1 MIKLYRY
8 DISAMTDEQYAQL
21 AARHSA
27 ALGARLSR
35 MAHLQDRKRSL
46 AGHLLILQAA
56 EELCGATDPVL
67 LRTPQG
73 KPYFADLPIRFSL
86 SHSGERVILAVS
98 QKEIGADVEQILPR
112 SLAPA
117 KRFFTAREQAYVFS
131 AAGDDALLRFYEV
144 WTKKEAYG
152 KWQGSG
158 IDAARAADTTA
169 LSFYTENDGG
179 YILAVYEE

>member
-1 MIKLYRY
+1 
-8 DISAMTDEQYAQL
+8 MTDEQYAHL

-27 ALGARLSR
+27 ALGDRLARL
-35 MAHLQDRKRSL
+35 AHADDRKRTL
-46 AGHLLILQAA
+46 AGYHLILQAA

-67 LRTPQG
+67 LCTPQG

-98 QKEIGADVEQILPR
+98 QNEIGADIEQILPR
-112 SLAPA
+112 SLALA

-158 IDAARAADTTA
+158 MHAAIAVDATA

-179 YILAVYEE
+179 YMLAVYEESCRIF